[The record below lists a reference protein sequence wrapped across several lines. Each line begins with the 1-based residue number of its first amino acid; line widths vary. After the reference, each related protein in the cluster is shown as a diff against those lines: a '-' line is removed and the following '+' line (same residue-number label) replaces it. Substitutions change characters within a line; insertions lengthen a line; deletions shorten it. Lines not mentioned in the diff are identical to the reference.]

1 MSVFPDF
8 PRVRD
13 AGGVLIVDTF
23 HNGLPGTIAVFAVP
37 LPEGGF
43 ALVESG
49 PGVTLENVEAGV
61 EAAGLDL
68 RELRALLVTH
78 IHLDHAGAAGALAA
92 AASNAEV
99 VVHAIGARHLADPTR
114 LLGSA
119 RRIYGEAMD
128 RLWGP
133 MQPVPAERLRAVEG
147 GERLRLGGLEIE
159 VIYTPG
165 HASHHVSY
173 LLGDGTLFTGDSAGI
188 RLPAS
193 PLTRPA
199 LPPPELSLE
208 AWEDSVARMR
218 AAQPRRLMLTH
229 FGEVSQPDVHLAGLP
244 VRNRA
249 WAEAI
254 LAGINA
260 GEGEAALVA
269 RVQRLEDGELA
280 SSGAPAGVAYRNK
293 VTSDAAMTVMGVSRY
308 WRKHHPERLRE
319 EA

>member
-1 MSVFPDF
+1 MSAFPDF

-49 PGVTLENVEAGV
+49 PGVTLENVVAGLD
-61 EAAGLDL
+61 AAGLDL
-68 RELRALLVTH
+68 RELRTLLITH

-92 AASNAEV
+92 AADAEV
-99 VVHAIGARHLADPTR
+99 VVHSIGAPHLADPTR
-114 LLGSA
+114 LLSSA

-133 MQPVPAERLRAVEG
+133 MQAVPEQRLRAVTG
-147 GERLRLGGLEIE
+147 GERLNLGGLEVS

-173 LLGDGTLFTGDSAGI
+173 LFGDGTLFTGDSAGI
-188 RLPAS
+188 RLPGS

-208 AWEDSVARMR
+208 AWEESVARMR
-218 AAQPRRLMLTH
+218 AVRPRRLMLTH
-229 FGEVSQPDVHLAGLP
+229 FGEVAQADAHLAELP
-244 VRNRA
+244 ERNRV
-249 WAEAI
+249 WADAV
-254 LAGINA
+254 LAGIQA
-260 GEGEAALVA
+260 GEDEATLVE

-280 SSGAPAGVAYRNK
+280 AADAPAGVAFRNK
-293 VTSDAAMTVMGVSRY
+293 LTSDAAMTVMGVARY
-308 WRKHHPERLRE
+308 WRKQHPERLGT
-319 EA
+319 